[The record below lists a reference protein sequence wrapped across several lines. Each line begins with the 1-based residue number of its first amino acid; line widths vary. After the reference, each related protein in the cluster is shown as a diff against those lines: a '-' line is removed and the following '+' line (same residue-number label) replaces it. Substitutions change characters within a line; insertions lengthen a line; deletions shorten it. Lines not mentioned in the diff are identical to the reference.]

1 MRFESHAVTWD
12 VTIGMGFAWKTPRTQ
27 PNKFTR
33 SQEPSPP
40 TRYIAQYTYLGELC
54 VYVCAC
60 VRAVAMCV
68 VVRTHCV
75 SYMHFFAMHTRICAT
90 QEDRECRDD
99 HDGKKRRAE
108 LGRSMRTRTRTHAC
122 SIIVIILKRYL
133 RRVAWPL
140 RIAKQT
146 RFTIHACEAY
156 TTNNTPAPRR
166 LARMRSVH

>member
-1 MRFESHAVTWD
+1 MGCHDWD
-12 VTIGMGFAWKTPRTQ
+12 GFRLENTAHTTEQVYALTRTISANTVHCAIHISPR
-27 PNKFTR
+27 
-33 SQEPSPP
+33 
-40 TRYIAQYTYLGELC
+40 AMCL
-54 VYVCAC
+54 C

-99 HDGKKRRAE
+99 NDDTKRRAE

-133 RRVAWPL
+133 RRVCAAYVCGLPL

-146 RFTIHACEAY
+146 RFTVHACEAY

-166 LARMRSVH
+166 LARRRSVH